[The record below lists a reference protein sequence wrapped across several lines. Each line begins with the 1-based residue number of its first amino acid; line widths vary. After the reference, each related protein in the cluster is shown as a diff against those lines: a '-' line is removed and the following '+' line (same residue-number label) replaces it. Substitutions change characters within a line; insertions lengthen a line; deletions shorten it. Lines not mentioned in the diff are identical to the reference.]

1 MRLQNQAL
9 SFVVNFLLGVAWA
22 SVLLGAVTS
31 FLAFY
36 PESLLLAIVSAFIGA
51 LPGMVSV
58 LLLEHIITAKER
70 HLELKKQTELLE
82 KLLKQKENSTTT
94 NNDIQ

>member
-1 MRLQNQAL
+1 MRLQNGPL

-31 FLAFY
+31 FLVFY
-36 PESLLLAIVSAFIGA
+36 QDNLLLALVSACIGA
-51 LPGMVSV
+51 LPGMISV
-58 LLLEHIITAKER
+58 LLLEHIITGKEK

-82 KLLKQKENSTTT
+82 KLLIQKEN
-94 NNDIQ
+94 NNVQ

>member
-1 MRLQNQAL
+1 MRLQNGPL

-31 FLAFY
+31 FLTFY
-36 PESLLLAIVSAFIGA
+36 QIGIFLGIVSAFIGT
-51 LPGMVSV
+51 LPGLISV

-82 KLLKQKENSTTT
+82 KLLEQKENS
-94 NNDIQ
+94 NLQ

>member
-1 MRLQNQAL
+1 MRLQNGPL

-31 FLAFY
+31 FLVFY
-36 PESLLLAIVSAFIGA
+36 PESLLLALVSAFMGA
-51 LPGMVSV
+51 LPGMISV

-70 HLELKKQTELLE
+70 YLELRKQTLLLE
-82 KLLKQKENSTTT
+82 KLLDQKENS
-94 NNDIQ
+94 NLQ

>member
-1 MRLQNQAL
+1 MRLQNGPL

-36 PESLLLAIVSAFIGA
+36 QESLLLAFVSAFIGA
-51 LPGMVSV
+51 LPGMISV
-58 LLLEHIITAKER
+58 LLLEHIITGKER
-70 HLELKKQTELLE
+70 YLEQKKQTALLE
-82 KLLKQKENSTTT
+82 KILEEKEKHPN
-94 NNDIQ
+94 Q

>member
-1 MRLQNQAL
+1 MRLQNGAL

-22 SVLLGAVTS
+22 AALLGAITS

-36 PESLLLAIVSAFIGA
+36 PENLLLAIVSAFLGA

-70 HLELKKQTELLE
+70 HLELKKQTALLE
-82 KLLKQKENSTTT
+82 QLLIQKENNTVE
-94 NNDIQ
+94 

>member
-1 MRLQNQAL
+1 MRLQNGPL

-31 FLAFY
+31 FLFFY
-36 PESLLLAIVSAFIGA
+36 QDNILLALVSACMGA
-51 LPGMVSV
+51 LPGMISV
-58 LLLEHIITAKER
+58 LLLEHIITGKEK

-82 KLLKQKENSTTT
+82 KLLIQKEN
-94 NNDIQ
+94 NNVQ